1 MRATNL
7 AGVTAI
13 LTLDAAVMVIVFGVL
28 VTSGCLRLAAGL
40 APRRRGAVAGDHHAV
55 ELVVDARAPRR
66 AGHATLPAVR
76 TRRLGVS
83 RAVFLTASSLVAIP
97 GALAAALLAADL
109 LVFAR
114 HGVSLL
120 R

>member
-1 MRATNL
+1 MRAVNL
-7 AGVTAI
+7 AGVSAI
-13 LTLDAAVMVIVFGVL
+13 VTLDAAVMVIVFGVL
-28 VTSGCLRLAAGL
+28 VTSGVYGSRLAWLLGVALPLL
-40 APRRRGAVAGDHHAV
+40 AITMLLSWFSMRVS
-55 ELVVDARAPRR
+55 RR
-66 AGHATLPAVR
+66 AGPATLPALR

-83 RAVFLTASSLVAIP
+83 RAVFLTGLSLVAIP
-97 GALAAALLAADL
+97 CALAAALLAVDL